1 MDNGNDYKFIDP
13 NRIAVSASETEE
25 NNAVKQINAANNNVM
40 RGYPGNTNNTNL
52 KPKVS
57 NSLNESKNIPN
68 DKDSNVRP
76 NNNTRNQNFRNNLG
90 NGKNAQANNNL
101 RNQNFRNNTAPNA
114 NGKNKNNA
122 ASDLKRK
129 VAKAAMGMAGI
140 HGKAADTVLDAQ
152 QSRNMLANRKGLFS
166 RLSSNFMRNR
176 RQIVADQSNDGGGT
190 LHVSGT
196 MKKII
201 LISSLVPVLTFGLVM
216 FMSLFVVF
224 AILNNLS
231 MDPETVMNSSSEKIN
246 KKLNGA
252 DEDTDPIKGAE
263 DMAKDG
269 VAYTIISNNNSI
281 YTIKLSKASV
291 LDAKATTDTYDDKFG
306 FNIESIDSLY
316 PSASSYSD
324 VPYSYAF
331 FYKLKALNDYYTE
344 LCGKQILNLP
354 LLMITLNEES
364 EDMSDVFAS
373 NIGVREGILIN
384 KEYMDTTFNKNVF
397 AYNYDWSNYVYY
409 KNSSLHDMEI
419 LAQHMVKVY
428 GDSYCKYDE
437 EGYKEFLKE
446 FIEKKYYLSTDSG
459 DRLSPN
465 PNSSNYFQKYNL
477 TEDQLIQI
485 ASLCGQE
492 QGHSNPRGAAAEA
505 SLMAN
510 KFEISGGEYSKQYP
524 NNGDALY
531 HYVRGTG
538 KPEKDWW
545 WHKAPKYM
553 DERRVIPE
561 VLEAVRD
568 VLVNGN
574 RTLPKYVVSHDCY
587 DCNRTRNCPSGI
599 RGDICE
605 VTTNGVTHTDLS
617 YIKNKSNYVPHNTRV
632 KNVYS
637 SASSKGAIFYS
648 FPSSAGDPFS
658 YKDEKLRAKVGE
670 CHYDPDKK
678 AFVECVDFRNVLV
691 KWAVNIAN
699 DDSHGYSQAKRNSLI
714 DFDCSS
720 LVYYSLINSGFS
732 TTQLGSKPFT
742 TATERDILKRN
753 GFTEVSVNADGSNLQ
768 VGDILWKQG
777 HTEIYIGEG
786 MTVGAH
792 AASNETA
799 EDNQAG
805 DQNGK
810 EIAVVNIVKNGYWT
824 YAYRY
829 GN

>member
-1 MDNGNDYKFIDP
+1 MDNGNDYKFVDP
-13 NRIAVSASETEE
+13 NRVAVSASEMEE

-40 RGYPGNTNNTNL
+40 RGYPGSTNNTNL

-57 NSLNESKNIPN
+57 NSLNEQKNTPN

-76 NNNTRNQNFRNNLG
+76 NNNTRNQNFKDNLG
-90 NGKNAQANNNL
+90 KGTYPQTNQNL
-101 RNQNFRNNTAPNA
+101 RNQAFKNNTAPNA

-140 HGKAADTVLDAQ
+140 HGKAADTVLDSQ

-166 RLSSNFMRNR
+166 RLSSNFMQNR
-176 RQIVADQSNDGGGT
+176 KQRVADQSNDGGGT
-190 LHVSGT
+190 LQVSGA

-201 LISSLVPVLTFGLVM
+201 LISSLIPTLTVGLVM

-231 MDPETVMNSSSEKIN
+231 MDPEAVMNSSGQKIED
-246 KKLNGA
+246 KLKGA

-373 NIGVREGILIN
+373 NIGVRDGILID
-384 KEYMDTTFNKNVF
+384 KKYMDTTFNKNVF
-397 AYNYDWSNYVYY
+397 AYNYDWSNYVYSRY
-409 KNSSLHDMEI
+409 SSTHDMEI

-446 FIEKKYYLSTDSG
+446 FIEKKYFLSTDSG
-459 DRLSPN
+459 IRLSSN
-465 PNSSNYFQKYNL
+465 PYSSNYFQKYNL
-477 TEDQLIQI
+477 TEDQLVKI
-485 ASLCGQE
+485 AKLCARE
-492 QGHSNPRGAAAEA
+492 QRSGGALGAAAEA

-510 KFEISGGEYSKQYP
+510 KFEYDNEGFIKKYP
-524 NNGDALY
+524 SSVEDAFY
-531 HYVRGTG
+531 HYVRENG
-538 KPEKDWW
+538 WW
-545 WHKAPKYM
+545 AEAAKHM
-553 DERRVIPE
+553 DNGHATQEEID
-561 VLEAVRD
+561 AVRA
-568 VLVNGN
+568 VLVDGY
-574 RTLPKYVVSHDCY
+574 RTLPKYVNSHDCP
-587 DCNRTRNCPSGI
+587 NCGTAPGHP
-599 RGDICE
+599 RCANGKAGDICE
-605 VTTNGVTHTDLS
+605 VVTNGVTYTDELGVSRKGGHYVAHHTQ
-617 YIKNKSNYVPHNTRV
+617 V
-632 KNVYS
+632 KNVYGNS
-637 SASSKGAIFYS
+637 YRTFYS
-648 FPSSAGDPFS
+648 FPSDAGDPFS
-658 YKDEKLRAKVGE
+658 YKYPKLREKYGE
-670 CHYDPDKK
+670 CHYDPDQQK
-678 AFVECVDFRNVLV
+678 FVDCIDFKDALV

-732 TTQLGSKPFT
+732 TTQLGNKPFT
-742 TATERDILKRN
+742 TATERNILKKN
-753 GFTEVSVNADGSNLQ
+753 GFTEIAVNADGSNLQ
-768 VGDILWKQG
+768 VGDILWRQG

-792 AASNETA
+792 SASNETP

-810 EIAVVNIVKNGYWT
+810 EIAVVNIAKNGYWT

-829 GN
+829 EN